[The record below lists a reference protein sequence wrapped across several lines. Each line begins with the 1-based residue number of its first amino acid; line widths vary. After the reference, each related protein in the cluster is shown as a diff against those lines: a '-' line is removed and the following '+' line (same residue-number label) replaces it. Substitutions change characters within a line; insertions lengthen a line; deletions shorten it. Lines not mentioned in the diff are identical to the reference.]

1 MKLEEISKIVENK
14 IRDIKDFPKEGIVFK
29 DITTL
34 LNDGDAFSQLIDY
47 LKQRYENQKID
58 YIVGIDARGFIFGS
72 ALAYTLKCGFVPI
85 RKKGKLPSETISKT
99 YDLEYG
105 SDEVHIHKDA
115 FLNNKNANVVLID
128 DLLAT
133 GGTAKASCELLNELN
148 VNIVE
153 ACFILNL
160 TFLGSDEE
168 RLKGINTFSVV
179 NI

>member
-1 MKLEEISKIVENK
+1 MKLEEISKIVNET
-14 IRDIKDFPKEGIVFK
+14 IRDIKDFPKKGIVFK

-34 LNDGDAFSQLIDY
+34 LNNGDAFSKLIDY
-47 LKQRYENQKID
+47 LKNRYENKNID

-72 ALAYTLKCGFVPI
+72 ALAYALKCGFIPI
-85 RKKGKLPSETISKT
+85 RKKGKLPHKTISKT

-115 FLNNKNANVVLID
+115 FLNKKNVNVILID

-133 GGTAKASCELLNELN
+133 GGTARASCDLLNELD
-148 VNIVE
+148 VNIIE

-168 RLKGINTFSVV
+168 RLKDINTFSIV

>member
-1 MKLEEISKIVENK
+1 MTLKQISNIVNEK

-34 LNDGDAFSQLIDY
+34 LNNGDTFSKLIDY
-47 LKQRYENQKID
+47 LKDRYKDKNID

-72 ALAYTLKCGFVPI
+72 ALAYALKCGFVPI
-85 RKKGKLPSETISKT
+85 RKKGKLPHKTISKT

-105 SDEVHIHKDA
+105 SDEVQIHKDA
-115 FLNNKNANVVLID
+115 FLNQKDINVVLID

-133 GGTAKASCELLNELN
+133 GGTARASCDLLNELN
-148 VNIVE
+148 ANIVE

-160 TFLGSDEE
+160 TFLGSNES
-168 RLKGINTFSVV
+168 RLKDINTFSIV

>member
-1 MKLEEISKIVENK
+1 MNLEEISKIVEKK
-14 IRDIKDFPKEGIVFK
+14 IRDIKDFPKKGIVFK

-34 LNDGDAFSQLIDY
+34 LNDGVAFNQLIDY
-47 LKQRYENQKID
+47 LKHRYKSEKID

-72 ALAYTLKCGFVPI
+72 ALAYALKCGFVPI

-115 FLNNKNANVVLID
+115 FLNKENARVVLID

-133 GGTAKASCELLNELN
+133 GGTARASCDLLNELN
-148 VNIVE
+148 VDIIE

-160 TFLGSDEE
+160 TFLGTDKE
-168 RLKGINTFSVV
+168 RLKDINTFSIV

>member
-1 MKLEEISKIVENK
+1 MKLEEISKIVKET

-34 LNDGDAFSQLIDY
+34 LNDGDTFRKLIDY
-47 LKQRYENQKID
+47 LKERYKDKKID

-72 ALAYTLKCGFVPI
+72 ALAYALKCGFVPI
-85 RKKGKLPSETISKT
+85 RKKGKLPHKTISKT

-115 FLNNKNANVVLID
+115 FLNKKDANVILID

-133 GGTAKASCELLNELN
+133 GGTARASCELLKEINA
-148 VNIVE
+148 NIIE

-168 RLKGINTFSVV
+168 RLKDINTFSVL